1 MAVQTNGFGS
11 SLCALRFTDERGRCP
26 GCGSQGFYRDTVIR
40 KVTDVPVVGHPL
52 RLRVRVPRYRCPT
65 AECDREVFAHNTSQL
80 ARPGVVN
87 HPPVRPLD
95 PAPTDARPDD
105 RLGGGPRAVGA
116 GRSAAAL
123 TTWLAAQTAIG
134 AAAKP

>member
-1 MAVQTNGFGS
+1 VAVQTNGFGS

-80 ARPGVVN
+80 ARPGCQ
-87 HPPVRPLD
+87 PPAGAPAYILRRLMLD
-95 PAPTDARPDD
+95 R
-105 RLGGGPRAVGA
+105 
-116 GRSAAAL
+116 
-123 TTWLAAQTAIG
+123 
-134 AAAKP
+134 